1 MNGYRLRTE
10 KKKELIL
17 KTTFDLIFAYELDKL
32 SIADIAR
39 KANVSPVTIYNYFG
53 SRDELIRMTFVH
65 YIDTTLEKYEDILGA
80 EMPFQQ
86 KMDLILCDRSEIA
99 NQLNVNL
106 IRATAGDP
114 AIRDYLE
121 QFYQNKTLPFFEKL
135 IEQGKKEGYI
145 DPSISM
151 EAAMVYIQL
160 FKEALARPG
169 FLQQASESM
178 LQDLNRL
185 FYFGFIGRSPEHR
198 I

>member
-17 KTTFDLIFAYELDKL
+17 KTTFDLIFTYELDKL

-65 YIDTTLEKYEDILGA
+65 YMDTTLEKYEDILGT

-135 IEQGKKEGYI
+135 IDQGKKEGYI

-160 FKEALARPG
+160 FKGALARPG
-169 FLQQASESM
+169 FMQQASESM

-198 I
+198 V

>member
-17 KTTFDLIFAYELDKL
+17 KTTFDLIFTYELDKL

-65 YIDTTLEKYEDILGA
+65 YMDTTLEKYEDILGT

-135 IEQGKKEGYI
+135 IDQGKKEGYI

-151 EAAMVYIQL
+151 EAAMVYTQL

-169 FLQQASESM
+169 FMQQASESM

-198 I
+198 V

>member
-17 KTTFDLIFAYELDKL
+17 KTTFDLIFTYELDKL

-53 SRDELIRMTFVH
+53 SRDELIRMTFIH
-65 YIDTTLEKYEDILGA
+65 YMDTTLEKYEDILGT

-114 AIRDYLE
+114 AIREYLE

-135 IEQGKKEGYI
+135 IAQGKQEGYI

-151 EAAMVYIQL
+151 EAIMLYIQL

-169 FLQQASESM
+169 FMQQASESM

-198 I
+198 V

>member
-17 KTTFDLIFAYELDKL
+17 KTTFDLIFTYELDKL

-65 YIDTTLEKYEDILGA
+65 YMETTLEKYEDNLGT

-145 DPSISM
+145 DLSISM

-185 FYFGFIGRSPEHR
+185 FYFGFIGRAPEQR
-198 I
+198 V

>member
-17 KTTFDLIFAYELDKL
+17 KTTFDLIFTYELDKL

-65 YIDTTLEKYEDILGA
+65 YMDTTLEKYEDILGA
-80 EMPFQQ
+80 EIPFQQ

-135 IEQGKKEGYI
+135 IDQGKKEGYI

-185 FYFGFIGRSPEHR
+185 FYFGFIGRSPEHHV
-198 I
+198 

>member
-17 KTTFDLIFAYELDKL
+17 KTTFDLIFTYELDKL

-65 YIDTTLEKYEDILGA
+65 YMDTTLEKYEDILGA
-80 EMPFQQ
+80 EIPFQQ

-135 IEQGKKEGYI
+135 IDQGKKEGYI

-185 FYFGFIGRSPEHR
+185 FYFGFIGRSPENR
-198 I
+198 V

>member
-17 KTTFDLIFAYELDKL
+17 KTTFDLIFTYELDKL

-65 YIDTTLEKYEDILGA
+65 YMDTTLEKYEDILGA
-80 EMPFQQ
+80 EIPFQQ

-135 IEQGKKEGYI
+135 IDQGKKEGYI

-198 I
+198 V

>member
-1 MNGYRLRTE
+1 M
-10 KKKELIL
+10 
-17 KTTFDLIFAYELDKL
+17 
-32 SIADIAR
+32 
-39 KANVSPVTIYNYFG
+39 
-53 SRDELIRMTFVH
+53 
-65 YIDTTLEKYEDILGA
+65 DTTLEKYEDILGA
-80 EMPFQQ
+80 EIPFQQ

-135 IEQGKKEGYI
+135 IDQGKKEGYI

-185 FYFGFIGRSPEHR
+185 FYFGFIGRSPENR
-198 I
+198 V

>member
-17 KTTFDLIFAYELDKL
+17 KTTFELIFAYELDKL

-65 YIDTTLEKYEDILGA
+65 YMDTTLEKYEDILGA

>member
-17 KTTFDLIFAYELDKL
+17 KTTFDLIFTYELDKL

-65 YIDTTLEKYEDILGA
+65 YMDTTLEKYEDILGA

-86 KMDLILCDRSEIA
+86 KMDLILCDRSEIT

-135 IEQGKKEGYI
+135 IDQGKKEGYI

-185 FYFGFIGRSPEHR
+185 FYFGFIGRSPENR
-198 I
+198 V